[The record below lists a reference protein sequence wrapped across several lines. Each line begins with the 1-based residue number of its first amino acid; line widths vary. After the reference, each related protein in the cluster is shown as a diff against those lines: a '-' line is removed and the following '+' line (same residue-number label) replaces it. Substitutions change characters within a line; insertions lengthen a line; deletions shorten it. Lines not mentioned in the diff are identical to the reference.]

1 MFVKT
6 PPTED
11 REIDNTL
18 RPRNWEEYVGQQK
31 LKNNLRVIIDAAK
44 QRNESLEH
52 LLFYGGSGLGKTTIA
67 HVIAHEMG
75 VGIRTCAGPA
85 LEKAGDIASILSN
98 LEEGSILFID
108 ECHRVNKSVVELL
121 YSAMEDYTLHLVM
134 GKGPMARTM
143 ELALPRF
150 SLMGAT
156 TRPSLLPAPFRNRFG
171 AVFQLEFYNTKDME
185 QIIRRSSSLLN
196 IEMLKEAET
205 AIAERSRQ
213 TPRIANRLLK
223 RVRDF
228 ATTKGSGTITPDIAS
243 LAFSS
248 LGIDEMGLEQ
258 SDRNMLLTI
267 ITRFKGGP
275 VGIQALASSTGEDVE
290 TILDVTE
297 PYLLQIG
304 FLERTPRG
312 RVVTRKAYEHLKISG
327 TQQMIA

>member
-18 RPRNWEEYVGQQK
+18 RPRSWEEYVGQQK

-52 LLFYGGSGLGKTTIA
+52 LLFYGGSGLGKTTIT

-85 LEKAGDIASILSN
+85 LEKAGDVASILSN

-196 IEMLKEAET
+196 IEMQEEAER

-228 ATTKGSGTITPDIAS
+228 ATTKGSGIITPNIAS

-258 SDRNMLLTI
+258 GDRNMLLAM

-312 RVVTRKAYEHLKISG
+312 RVVTRKAYDHMGITRKLF
-327 TQQMIA
+327 

>member
-196 IEMLKEAET
+196 IEMLREAET